1 MNFTM
6 IYFFYEIME
15 IEKTE
20 KLVPNFRDKEGY
32 VIYTENLSK
41 YQGFKSRISIEKV
54 HRVIK
59 IDRKAWLKSYIDTK
73 KNS

>member
-1 MNFTM
+1 MQDTALKLMSNILKNCMNFTM

-32 VIYTENLSK
+32 VIYTENLK
-41 YQGFKSRISIEKV
+41 QVLGI
-54 HRVIK
+54 
-59 IDRKAWLKSYIDTK
+59 
-73 KNS
+73 

>member
-1 MNFTM
+1 MQDIALKLMSNILKNCMNFTM

-32 VIYTENLSK
+32 VIYTENLK
-41 YQGFKSRISIEKV
+41 QVLGI
-54 HRVIK
+54 
-59 IDRKAWLKSYIDTK
+59 
-73 KNS
+73 